1 MYTLRE
7 VARMPEDESRTNWMP
22 GHFSL
27 PQQSPGKQRADLQGE
42 DSIRELISLGAP
54 LPIVLNNLCSAID
67 LQIGNVVSVILLA
80 DDQEL
85 DLQTIARSALL
96 YGLHVFWS
104 AGISLNDRDLPGS
117 FEMYRCVP
125 RTPTQL
131 ELQLIQR
138 VIHLAAL
145 AIRRH
150 HGQEDYENLSND
162 WKTILRRHSQD
173 GPPSN

>member
-1 MYTLRE
+1 M
-7 VARMPEDESRTNWMP
+7 V
-22 GHFSL
+22 
-27 PQQSPGKQRADLQGE
+27 
-42 DSIRELISLGAP
+42 ELISLGAA
-54 LPIVLNNLCSAID
+54 LPVVLNKLCTAID

-85 DLQTIARSALL
+85 DLQTIACSALL
-96 YGLHVFWS
+96 YGLHAFWS
-104 AGISLNDRDLPGS
+104 AGISLNDRDLLGT
-117 FEMYRCVP
+117 FEMYCCVP
-125 RTPTQL
+125 RNPTRL

-150 HGQEDYENLSND
+150 HGQEDFESLSSD

-173 GPPSN
+173 WPPSN